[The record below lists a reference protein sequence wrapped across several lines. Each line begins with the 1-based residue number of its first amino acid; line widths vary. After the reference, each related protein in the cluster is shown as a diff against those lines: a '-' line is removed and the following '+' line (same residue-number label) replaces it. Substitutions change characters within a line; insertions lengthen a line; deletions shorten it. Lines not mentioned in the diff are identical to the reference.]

1 MSIDT
6 ISDFLTIIRNGT
18 KASKTSVT
26 ASYSQMRE
34 GIARILKYEGFIRG
48 YSVRQDKPANSSIT
62 VDLKYVDGESVI
74 HKIKRI
80 SKSSRREYAGYRE
93 FAPVI
98 GGLGM
103 SIVSTNKGLMTDK
116 QAQSE
121 SLGGEVL
128 CSVW

>member
-6 ISDFLTIIRNGT
+6 ISDFLTIIRNGIY
-18 KASKTSVT
+18 ASKMKVT
-26 ASYSQMRE
+26 APYSSMRE
-34 GIARILKYEGFIRG
+34 EIARLLKDEGFIRG
-48 YSVRQDKPANSSIT
+48 YTVNKDVPTKSSIT

-74 HKIKRI
+74 HEIKRI
-80 SKSSRREYAGYRE
+80 SKPGRREYTGYRE
-93 FAPVI
+93 LTPVI

-116 QAQSE
+116 QARSQ